1 MLFESLDYIEEVLGE
16 NSVLQFPAGK
26 NMPIKVYT
34 FTESNKNHMFQLF
47 TEGVVVL
54 SSKHENKTVYQSIKP
69 LNKINDTT
77 VDVVF

>member
-47 TEGVVVL
+47 TKSN
-54 SSKHENKTVYQSIKP
+54 SS
-69 LNKINDTT
+69 L
-77 VDVVF
+77 